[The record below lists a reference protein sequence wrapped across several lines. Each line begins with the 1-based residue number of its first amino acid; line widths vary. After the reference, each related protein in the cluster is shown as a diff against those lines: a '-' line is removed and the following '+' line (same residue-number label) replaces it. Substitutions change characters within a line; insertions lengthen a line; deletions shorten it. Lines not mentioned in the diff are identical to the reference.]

1 MKLVR
6 CGPLGHEKPGLIDAD
21 GIVRDLS
28 GFVEDIDGRM
38 LNDVNL
44 ARLRSLDLAA
54 LPKIDPQSRYAP
66 CIANVGKFM
75 CIGLNFYDHAKE
87 TGLSIPDHPILFM
100 KATSS
105 ISGPHDNIVR
115 PRNAKQIDWE
125 VELGVVIGKP
135 AKYVTEDEALNYVAG
150 YCVVNDLSE
159 RYFQMHLTGQWTK
172 GKSCDGFGPVGPY
185 LLTRDQ
191 VSDPQNLDMSVT
203 VNGTTMQNGNSRD
216 MIFSVRQIIAHLS
229 ELMTLHP
236 GDIIAT
242 GTPSGVGMGQK
253 PDPVYLQDG
262 DEIVT
267 MIAGL
272 GSQRQIVVAEN

>member
-1 MKLVR
+1 MRLVR
-6 CGPLGHEKPGLIDAD
+6 CGQPGEEIPGLIDAN
-21 GIVRDLS
+21 GIMRDLS
-28 GFVEDIDGRM
+28 GHVDDIDGRI
-38 LNDVNL
+38 LDDVSL
-44 ARLRSLDLAA
+44 ARLRKLDLAS
-54 LPKIDPQSRYAP
+54 LPEINRKSRLAP
-66 CIANVGKFM
+66 CVAHVGKFL
-75 CIGLNFYDHAKE
+75 CIGLNFHDHAEE
-87 TGLSIPDHPILFM
+87 TGLPIPAHPILFM

-105 ISGPHDNIVR
+105 ISGPNDDIVR
-115 PRNAKQIDWE
+115 PRNAAQIDWE
-125 VELGVVIGKP
+125 VELGVVIGKA
-135 AKYVTEDEALNYVAG
+135 AKYVTEDEALDYVAG

-159 RYFQMHLTGQWTK
+159 RNFQMHLTGQWTK

-185 LLTRDQ
+185 LLTRDE

-242 GTPSGVGMGQK
+242 GTPAGVGMGQK
-253 PDPVYLQDG
+253 PNPVYLQDG

-267 MIAGL
+267 TIAGL
-272 GSQRQIVVAEN
+272 GSQRQFVVANN

>member
-1 MKLVR
+1 MKLMR
-6 CGPLGHEKPGLIDAD
+6 FGLPGHERPGLIDAD

-28 GFVEDIDGRM
+28 GHVEDINGRM
-38 LNDVNL
+38 LNDANL
-44 ARLRSLDLAA
+44 AQLRDLDFAA
-54 LPKIDPQSRYAP
+54 LPKIDPQIRYAP
-66 CIANVGKFM
+66 CVANVGKFM
-75 CIGLNFYDHAKE
+75 CIGLNFYDHATE
-87 TGLSIPDHPILFM
+87 TGLPIPAHPILFM

-105 ISGPHDNIVR
+105 ISGPHDDIVR
-115 PRNAKQIDWE
+115 PRNATQIDWE

-135 AKYVTEDEALNYVAG
+135 AKYVTEDEALDYVAG

-185 LLTRDQ
+185 LLTRDE
-191 VSDPQNLDMSVT
+191 VPDPQNLDMSVT

-242 GTPSGVGMGQK
+242 GTPAGVGMGQK

-267 MIAGL
+267 TIAGL
-272 GSQRQIVVAEN
+272 GSQRQFVVAEG

>member
-6 CGPLGHEKPGLIDAD
+6 YGPLGHERPGLLDAD

-44 ARLRSLDLAA
+44 AQLRGLDFSTLK
-54 LPKIDPQSRYAP
+54 KIDPQTRFAP

-105 ISGPHDNIVR
+105 ISGPHDDIVR
-115 PRNAKQIDWE
+115 PRNARQIDWE

-135 AKYVTEDEALNYVAG
+135 AKYVTEDEALDYVAG

-185 LLTRDQ
+185 LLTRDE
-191 VSDPQNLDMSVT
+191 VSNPQNLDMSVT

-242 GTPSGVGMGQK
+242 GTPSGVGMGRK

-267 MIAGL
+267 TIAGL
-272 GSQRQIVVAEN
+272 GSQRQFVVAES

>member
-1 MKLVR
+1 MMLILLNCVILTLLR
-6 CGPLGHEKPGLIDAD
+6 CQ
-21 GIVRDLS
+21 
-28 GFVEDIDGRM
+28 
-38 LNDVNL
+38 
-44 ARLRSLDLAA
+44 
-54 LPKIDPQSRYAP
+54 KIDPQTRYAP
-66 CIANVGKFM
+66 CVANVGKFM
-75 CIGLNFYDHAKE
+75 CIGLNFYDHATE
-87 TGLSIPDHPILFM
+87 TGLPIPAHPILFM

-105 ISGPHDNIVR
+105 ISGPHDDIVR
-115 PRNAKQIDWE
+115 PRNATQIDWE

-135 AKYVTEDEALNYVAG
+135 AKYVTEDEALDYVAG

-185 LLTRDQ
+185 LLTRDE
-191 VSDPQNLDMSVT
+191 VPDPQNLDMSVT

-242 GTPSGVGMGQK
+242 GTPAGVGMGQK

-267 MIAGL
+267 TIAGL
-272 GSQRQIVVAEN
+272 GSQRQFVVAES

>member
-6 CGPLGHEKPGLIDAD
+6 FGLPGDEKPGLVDAD
-21 GIVRDLS
+21 GLIRDLS
-28 GFVEDIDGRM
+28 CHVQDIDGRM
-38 LNDVNL
+38 LDDACL
-44 ARLRSLDLAA
+44 AQLRGLDPTT
-54 LPKIDPQSRYAP
+54 LPKIDQRTRCAP
-66 CIANVGKFM
+66 CITNVGKFL

-87 TGLSIPDHPILFM
+87 TGLPIPANPILFM

-105 ISGPHDNIVR
+105 ISGANDDIIR
-115 PRNAKQIDWE
+115 PRHATQIDWE

-135 AKYVTEDEALNYVAG
+135 AKYVSENNALDYVAG

-159 RYFQMHLTGQWTK
+159 RHFQMQLSGQWTK

-191 VSDPQNLDMSVT
+191 LPDPQNLDMSVV
-203 VNGTTMQNGNSRD
+203 VNGTIMQNGNTRD

-242 GTPSGVGMGQK
+242 GTPAGVGMGKK
-253 PDPVYLQDG
+253 PVPQYLQDG
-262 DEIVT
+262 DIIETTIS
-267 MIAGL
+267 GL
-272 GSQRQIVVAEN
+272 GSQRQLVATEN

>member
-1 MKLVR
+1 MKLMR
-6 CGPLGHEKPGLIDAD
+6 FGLPGHERPGLIDAD

-28 GFVEDIDGRM
+28 GHVEDINGRM
-38 LNDVNL
+38 LNDANL
-44 ARLRSLDLAA
+44 AQLRDLDFAA
-54 LPKIDPQSRYAP
+54 LPKIDPQIRYAP
-66 CIANVGKFM
+66 CVANVGKFM
-75 CIGLNFYDHAKE
+75 CIGLNFYDHATE
-87 TGLSIPDHPILFM
+87 TGLPIPEHPILFM

-105 ISGPHDNIVR
+105 MSGPYDDIVR
-115 PRNAKQIDWE
+115 PRNATHIDWE

-135 AKYVTEDEALNYVAG
+135 AKYVTEGEALDYVAG
-150 YCVVNDLSE
+150 YCVVNDFSE

-185 LLTRDQ
+185 LLTRDE
-191 VSDPQNLDMSVT
+191 VFDPQNLDMSVT

-242 GTPSGVGMGQK
+242 GTPAGVGMGQK

-267 MIAGL
+267 TIAGL
-272 GSQRQIVVAEN
+272 GSQRQFVVADS

>member
-1 MKLVR
+1 
-6 CGPLGHEKPGLIDAD
+6 
-21 GIVRDLS
+21 
-28 GFVEDIDGRM
+28 
-38 LNDVNL
+38 
-44 ARLRSLDLAA
+44 
-54 LPKIDPQSRYAP
+54 
-66 CIANVGKFM
+66 M

-87 TGLSIPDHPILFM
+87 TGLPIPAHPILFM

-105 ISGPHDNIVR
+105 ISGAHDDIVR
-115 PRNAKQIDWE
+115 PRNATQIDWE

-135 AKYVTEDEALNYVAG
+135 AKYVSEDEALDYVAG

-159 RYFQMHLTGQWTK
+159 RYFQMQLTGQWTK

-191 VSDPQNLDMSVT
+191 LSDPQNLDMSVT
-203 VNGTTMQNGNSRD
+203 VNGATMQNGNSRD

-242 GTPSGVGMGQK
+242 GTPAGVGMGQK

-267 MIAGL
+267 TIAGL
-272 GSQRQIVVAEN
+272 GSQRQLVVAEV

>member
-1 MKLVR
+1 
-6 CGPLGHEKPGLIDAD
+6 
-21 GIVRDLS
+21 
-28 GFVEDIDGRM
+28 
-38 LNDVNL
+38 
-44 ARLRSLDLAA
+44 
-54 LPKIDPQSRYAP
+54 
-66 CIANVGKFM
+66 M
-75 CIGLNFYDHAKE
+75 CIGLNFHDHAEE
-87 TGLSIPDHPILFM
+87 TGLPIPAHPILFM

-105 ISGPHDNIVR
+105 ISGAHDDIVR
-115 PRNAKQIDWE
+115 PRNATQIDWE

-135 AKYVTEDEALNYVAG
+135 AKYVSEDEALDYVAG

-159 RYFQMHLTGQWTK
+159 RYFQMQLTGQWTK

-191 VSDPQNLDMSVT
+191 LSDPQNLDMSVT
-203 VNGTTMQNGNSRD
+203 VNGATMQNGNSRD

-242 GTPSGVGMGQK
+242 GTPAGVGMGQK

-267 MIAGL
+267 TIAGL
-272 GSQRQIVVAEN
+272 GSQRQLVVAEG

>member
-1 MKLVR
+1 MRLVR
-6 CGPLGHEKPGLIDAD
+6 CGQPGQEVPGLIDAN
-21 GIVRDLS
+21 GIMRDLS
-28 GFVEDIDGRM
+28 GHVDDIDGRI
-38 LNDVNL
+38 LDDASL
-44 ARLRSLDLAA
+44 ARLRNLDPASLPEIDWQKRLGPCLAH
-54 LPKIDPQSRYAP
+54 
-66 CIANVGKFM
+66 VGKFL
-75 CIGLNFYDHAKE
+75 CIGLNFHDHATE
-87 TGLSIPDHPILFM
+87 TGLPIPAHPILFM

-105 ISGPHDNIVR
+105 ISGPHDDIVR
-115 PRNAKQIDWE
+115 PRNATQIDWE

-135 AKYVTEDEALNYVAG
+135 AKYVTEDEALDYVAG

-185 LLTRDQ
+185 LLTRDE

-242 GTPSGVGMGQK
+242 GTPAGVGMGQK

-267 MIAGL
+267 TIAGL
-272 GSQRQIVVAEN
+272 GSQRQFVVAES

>member
-1 MKLVR
+1 MKLMR
-6 CGPLGHEKPGLIDAD
+6 FGLPGHERPGLIDAD
-21 GIVRDLS
+21 GILRDLS
-28 GFVEDIDGRM
+28 GHVEDINGRM
-38 LNDVNL
+38 LNDVSL
-44 ARLRSLDLAA
+44 AQLRDLDFAA
-54 LPKIDPQSRYAP
+54 LAKIDPQTRYAP
-66 CIANVGKFM
+66 CVANVGKFM
-75 CIGLNFYDHAKE
+75 CIGLNFYDHATE
-87 TGLSIPDHPILFM
+87 TGLPIPAHPILFM

-105 ISGPHDNIVR
+105 ISGPHDDIVR
-115 PRNAKQIDWE
+115 PRNATQIDWE

-135 AKYVTEDEALNYVAG
+135 AKYVTEDEALDYVAG

-185 LLTRDQ
+185 LLTRDE
-191 VSDPQNLDMSVT
+191 VSDPQNLDMSVM

-242 GTPSGVGMGQK
+242 GTPAGVGMGQK

-267 MIAGL
+267 MITGL
-272 GSQRQIVVAEN
+272 GSQRQFVVADS